1 MEKVTEPIIDDIE
14 DTTLEIIKP
23 KQKREYVMTEAR
35 KLALERMRVGRDK
48 KNLEINAK
56 KDADKAILEA
66 VKSAKKT
73 KQKKPVV
80 VYESSS
86 EDEPEIIIKKRR
98 KPTQL
103 PEPEYEPEPI
113 IPFRLKRM

>member
-1 MEKVTEPIIDDIE
+1 M
-14 DTTLEIIKP
+14 
-23 KQKREYVMTEAR
+23 
-35 KLALERMRVGRDK
+35 VGRDN

-56 KDADKAILEA
+56 KESDKAILEA

-80 VYESSS
+80 LYESS

>member
-1 MEKVTEPIIDDIE
+1 MEKVTEPTVTDIE

-23 KQKREYVMTEAR
+23 KRKREYVLTEAR
-35 KLALERMRVGRDK
+35 ALALERMKEGRMK
-48 KNLEINAK
+48 KANEANAK

-98 KPTQL
+98 KPTQVSS
-103 PEPEYEPEPI
+103 PEPEPV
-113 IPFRLKRM
+113 IPFRLKRL